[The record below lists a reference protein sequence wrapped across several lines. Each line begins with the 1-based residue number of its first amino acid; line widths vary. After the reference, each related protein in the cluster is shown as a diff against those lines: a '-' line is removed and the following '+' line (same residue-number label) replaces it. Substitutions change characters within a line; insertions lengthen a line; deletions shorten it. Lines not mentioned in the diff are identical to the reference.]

1 MPAVGSSIAEL
12 KGDKMKKVA
21 FLPAAAVAAGLIVSM
36 MGPVQAD
43 TQKNKNLWRNLA
55 IGAGVVAGHGLITHN
70 GTETLLGAAGTA
82 YSANRYEQDRH
93 HQSQAAAARA
103 RYHRVGNKTYYMYR
117 GHKYYKNWDTGSR
130 VMVW

>member
-1 MPAVGSSIAEL
+1 
-12 KGDKMKKVA
+12 MKKVA
-21 FLPAAAVAAGLIVSM
+21 FLPVAAAAAGLVISM

-70 GTETLLGAAGTA
+70 GTETLLGAAGAA

-93 HQSQAAAARA
+93 HQSQAKAARA
-103 RYHRVGNKTYYMYR
+103 NYYRSSNRKYYMYG
-117 GHKYYKNWDTGSR
+117 GHKYYKNLDTGSR